1 MAGDS
6 RRSVLPAL
14 NFDPTRIF
22 DAYREKGEKGFYLL
36 ALSQSE
42 PCRRTPKLDHSADAR
57 WTEKAVRDA
66 ICIVRVPACYRRR
79 CPR

>member
-14 NFDPTRIF
+14 NFDPTRIV
-22 DAYREKGEKGFYLL
+22 DASCEKGEKGFYLL

-42 PCRRTPKLDHSADAR
+42 PSRRTPELDHRAD
-57 WTEKAVRDA
+57 VRGQRTLFETRFA
-66 ICIVRVPACYRRR
+66 
-79 CPR
+79 